1 MIMELFALISL
12 HIVMILVM
20 VVLYFHTMTIK
31 TQIKWKTF
39 DIATIIYDAFVYM
52 MGLGLIGFCIY
63 YIYYIYY
70 IISI

>member
-12 HIVMILVM
+12 HIAMILVM

-52 MGLGLIGFCIY
+52 MGLGLIDFCIY

>member
-1 MIMELFALISL
+1 MIMELLALIPL

-39 DIATIIYDAFVYM
+39 DIGTIIYDIFVYII
-52 MGLGLIGFCIY
+52 GLGVIGFCIY
-63 YIYYIYY
+63 YIY
-70 IISI
+70 SLHN

>member
-1 MIMELFALISL
+1 MIMELLALIPL

-39 DIATIIYDAFVYM
+39 DIATIIYDIFVYII
-52 MGLGLIGFCIY
+52 GLGVIGFCIY
-63 YIYYIYY
+63 YIY
-70 IISI
+70 SLHN